1 MKKTIMGV
9 VTIVTVL
16 CMCLLAT
23 SVNAASLSVDNNK
36 VSKGDVV
43 TVTVNIEE
51 QAESMQFDLAYDQS
65 SFKFIEDSIS
75 VNLGLVNKNAVDGV
89 LIVSAF
95 DTSKTANTISLQFEA
110 LENVDNAEFT
120 ISGTEFTAN
129 GSKLDETFANP
140 TVTVTVADPEQPT
153 EPENPTNP
161 DDPTDVEEPSNPEE
175 PTNPGDTTD
184 TEEPSNTEKPAAD
197 ENNNDGTYVDEEGNT
212 ITKLPQTGSIAPT
225 IILAVV
231 AVGIVAL
238 ISYKAIKNR
247 R

>member
-75 VNLGLVNKNAVDGV
+75 VNLGLVDKNAVDGV

-175 PTNPGDTTD
+175 PTNPGDTT
-184 TEEPSNTEKPAAD
+184 NTEKPAAD